1 MGYRTYKTKGGIDF
15 VPEFVMSID
24 KNKCIGCGRCYK
36 ACPQNVLSLFEDEDE
51 GKSYM
56 TIAYDENCIG
66 CKACSKACPLG
77 CLTHSPL
84 EE

>member
-1 MGYRTYKTKGGIDF
+1 MLQSLPTKCLI
-15 VPEFVMSID
+15 
-24 KNKCIGCGRCYK
+24 
-36 ACPQNVLSLFEDEDE
+36 AFEDEDE